1 MANTQDI
8 RRRIKSIRNTAQIT
22 KAMQM
27 VAASKM
33 RRAQQQA
40 LAGRP
45 YAALM
50 NRVLVSLQKRTDP
63 TLHPLLHIREVK
75 KELVLIIS
83 TDKGLAGALNTNL
96 FREASNFDASKTAF
110 VVTGKKARQFVA
122 RTKRELLADFELK
135 DSPSFVDTKA
145 ISKFA
150 AEKFLSR
157 EVDKVS
163 VLYTHFINTINQR
176 AVVQTLLPISN
187 FDLAKSVAAEA
198 KGTETTGKIGS
209 ATVQVEGSA
218 EDVDPMLGYIFEPSA
233 EVVLDAML
241 PYYIQYQV
249 FQMILDARASEHSAR
264 MVAMKNATDN
274 ANQFIKDLTL
284 EYNKMRQAGITTEL
298 LEIATAQM
306 ALGG

>member
-1 MANTQDI
+1 MASTQDI
-8 RRRIKSIRNTAQIT
+8 RRRIKSIRNIGQLT

-33 RRAQQQA
+33 RRAQQHA

-45 YAALM
+45 YATLM
-50 NRVLVSLQKRTDP
+50 NKVLVSLQKRTDP
-63 TLHPLLHIREVK
+63 KLHPLLHVRELK

-83 TDKGLAGALNTNL
+83 TDKGLAGSLNTNL
-96 FREASNFDASKTAF
+96 FREAANFDQAKTAF

-135 DSPSFVDTKA
+135 DSPSFVETKPM
-145 ISKFA
+145 SKFA
-150 AEKFLSR
+150 TEKFLSH

-176 AVVQTLLPISN
+176 SVVQTLLPISN
-187 FDLAKSVAAEA
+187 FDLAKGDSAEGA
-198 KGTETTGKIGS
+198 
-209 ATVQVEGSA
+209 A
-218 EDVDPMLGYIFEPSA
+218 EDVDPMLGYVFEPNA

>member
-33 RRAQQQA
+33 RKAQQHA

-50 NRVLVSLQKRTDP
+50 NKVLVSLQKRTDP
-63 TLHPLLHIREVK
+63 TLHPLLHIRDVK

-96 FREASNFDASKTAF
+96 FREAAHFDPAKTAF
-110 VVTGKKARQFVA
+110 VVTGRRARQFVA

-135 DSPSFVDTKA
+135 DAPTFVETKPV
-145 ISKFA
+145 SKFCT
-150 AEKFLSR
+150 EKFLNH

-163 VLYTHFINTINQR
+163 VLFTHFINTISQR
-176 AVVQTLLPISN
+176 SVVETLLPISS
-187 FDLAKSVAAEA
+187 FDLPKKHEESAE
-198 KGTETTGKIGS
+198 
-209 ATVQVEGSA
+209 
-218 EDVDPMLGYIFEPSA
+218 EDVDPLLGYVFEPGA
-233 EVVLDAML
+233 EVVLDSML

-274 ANQFIKDLTL
+274 ANEFIKDLTL

-306 ALGG
+306 SLGA

>member
-33 RRAQQQA
+33 RKAQQHA

-50 NRVLVSLQKRTDP
+50 NKVLVSLQKRTDP
-63 TLHPLLHIREVK
+63 RLHPLLHIRPIK

-96 FREASNFDASKTAF
+96 FREASNFDSAKTAY
-110 VVTGKKARQFVA
+110 VVAGKKARQFIA

-135 DSPSFVDTKA
+135 DAPTFVETKP
-145 ISKFA
+145 ISKFC

-163 VLYTHFINTINQR
+163 VLYTHFINTINQK
-176 AVVQTLLPISN
+176 AIVQALLPISS
-187 FDLAKSVAAEA
+187 FDLPKKHDELAA
-198 KGTETTGKIGS
+198 S
-209 ATVQVEGSA
+209 
-218 EDVDPMLGYIFEPSA
+218 EDVDPMVGYVFEPNA
-233 EVVLDAML
+233 EAVLDIML

-249 FQMILDARASEHSAR
+249 YQMILDARASEHSAR

-274 ANQFIKDLTL
+274 AHEFIKDLTL
-284 EYNKMRQAGITTEL
+284 EYNKIRQAAITTEL

-306 ALGG
+306 SLGS

>member
-40 LAGRP
+40 LSGRP
-45 YAALM
+45 YAELM
-50 NRVLVSLQKRTDP
+50 NKVLVSLQRRTDP
-63 TLHPLLHIREVK
+63 RLNPLLEIRPLK
-75 KELVLIIS
+75 RELVLIMS

-96 FREASNFDASKTAF
+96 FREAANFDSAKTIF
-110 VVTGKKARQFVA
+110 VVTGKKARQFIA

-135 DSPSFVDTKA
+135 DSPSFVETKPIA
-145 ISKFA
+145 KFCM
-150 AEKFLSR
+150 EKFLNR

-163 VLYTHFINTINQR
+163 VLHTHFINTINQR
-176 AVVQTLLPISN
+176 PVVQTLLPISS
-187 FDLAKSVAAEA
+187 FDLPQKQE
-198 KGTETTGKIGS
+198 GTDTSQG
-209 ATVQVEGSA
+209 A
-218 EDVDPMLGYIFEPSA
+218 DPMIGYIFEPNA
-233 EVVLDAML
+233 ETVLDVML
-241 PYYIQYQV
+241 PYYLQYQV

-274 ANQFIKDLTL
+274 ANEFIKDLTL
-284 EYNKMRQAGITTEL
+284 EYNKMRQASITTEL

-306 ALGG
+306 ALGS

>member
-33 RRAQQQA
+33 RKAQQHA

-50 NRVLVSLQKRTDP
+50 SRVFVSLEKRTDP
-63 TLHPLLHIREVK
+63 KLHPLLNVRPLK

-96 FREASNFDASKTAF
+96 FREAANFAPAKTTF
-110 VVTGKKARQFVA
+110 VVTGKKARQFIA
-122 RTKRELLADFELK
+122 RTKRDLLADFELK
-135 DSPSFVDTKA
+135 DAPSFVETKA
-145 ISKFA
+145 ISKFCI
-150 AEKFLSR
+150 EKFLNR

-163 VLYTHFINTINQR
+163 VLHTHFINTVNQR
-176 AVVQTLLPISN
+176 SVIQTLLPISG
-187 FDLAKSVAAEA
+187 FDLP
-198 KGTETTGKIGS
+198 KGEKP
-209 ATVQVEGSA
+209 EGA
-218 EDVDPMLGYIFEPSA
+218 PEDVDPMLGYLFEPSA
-233 EVVLDAML
+233 DRVLDAVL

-274 ANQFIKDLTL
+274 AKEFIKDLTL
-284 EYNKMRQAGITTEL
+284 EYNKMRQASITTEL

>member
-8 RRRIKSIRNTAQIT
+8 RRRIRSIRNTAQIT

-33 RRAQQQA
+33 RRAQQHA

-50 NRVLVSLQKRTDP
+50 NRVLVSLQKRTDHK
-63 TLHPLLHIREVK
+63 LHPLLQVRPIK

-96 FREASNFDASKTAF
+96 LREAARFEADKTAY
-110 VVTGKKARQFVA
+110 VVSGRKARQFVA
-122 RTKRELLADFELK
+122 RTKRDLIADFELK
-135 DSPSFVDTKA
+135 DSPTFVETKTVA
-145 ISKFA
+145 QFCT
-150 AEKFLSR
+150 EKFLNG

-163 VLYTHFINTINQR
+163 VLYTHFINTINQVP
-176 AVVQTLLPISN
+176 VVQTLLPISD
-187 FDLAKSVAAEA
+187 FSRAKHEA
-198 KGTETTGKIGS
+198 TES
-209 ATVQVEGSA
+209 ASDEA
-218 EDVDPMLGYIFEPSA
+218 DPMGGYEFEPTPEA
-233 EVVLDAML
+233 VLDIML

-274 ANQFIKDLTL
+274 ANEFIKDLTL
-284 EYNKMRQAGITTEL
+284 EYNKMRQASITTEL

-306 ALGG
+306 ALGS

>member
-1 MANTQDI
+1 MANTRDI
-8 RRRIKSIRNTAQIT
+8 RHRIKSIRNTAQIT

-33 RRAQQQA
+33 RKAQQHA
-40 LAGRP
+40 LEGRP

-50 NRVLVSLQKRTDP
+50 NKVLVSLQKRTNP
-63 TLHPLLHIREVK
+63 QLHPLLEVRPLR
-75 KELVLIIS
+75 KELILIIS
-83 TDKGLAGALNTNL
+83 TDKGLCGALNTNL
-96 FREASNFDASKTAF
+96 FREAANFDQTKSVF
-110 VVTGKKARQFVA
+110 VVSGKKARQFIA

-135 DSPSFVDTKA
+135 DSPSFVESKPL
-145 ISKFA
+145 SKFCL
-150 AEKFLSR
+150 EKFLRR

-163 VLYTHFINTINQR
+163 VLFTHFINTISQR
-176 AVVQTLLPISN
+176 AVVQTLLPISS
-187 FDLAKSVAAEA
+187 FDLP
-198 KGTETTGKIGS
+198 KGASSEQ
-209 ATVQVEGSA
+209 ANQ
-218 EDVDPMLGYIFEPSA
+218 DLDPMLGYVFEPKA
-233 EVVLDAML
+233 EELLGVVL
-241 PYYIQYQV
+241 PYYIQFQV

-274 ANQFIKDLTL
+274 AEQFIKDLTL

>member
-8 RRRIKSIRNTAQIT
+8 RRRIKSIRNIGQLT

-33 RRAQQQA
+33 RRAQQHA

-45 YAALM
+45 YAGLM
-50 NRVLVSLQKRTDP
+50 NKVLVSLQRRTDP
-63 TLHPLLHIREVK
+63 RLHPLLEIREVK
-75 KELVLIIS
+75 KELVLIVS

-96 FREASNFDASKTAF
+96 FREAAHFDIAKTAF

-135 DSPSFVDTKA
+135 DSPSFVETKP
-145 ISKFA
+145 ISKFC
-150 AEKFLSR
+150 AEKFLNR

-163 VLYTHFINTINQR
+163 VLFTHFINTVNQR
-176 AVVQTLLPISN
+176 AVVETLLPISSFN
-187 FDLAKSVAAEA
+187 LPKKHE
-198 KGTETTGKIGS
+198 E
-209 ATVQVEGSA
+209 SA
-218 EDVDPMLGYIFEPSA
+218 EPDGADPMLGYIFEPNA
-233 EVVLDAML
+233 EAVLDAML

-249 FQMILDARASEHSAR
+249 YQMILDARASEHSAR

-306 ALGG
+306 AVGG

>member
-33 RRAQQQA
+33 RKAQQHA
-40 LAGRP
+40 LVGRP
-45 YAALM
+45 YASLM
-50 NRVLVSLQKRTDP
+50 NKVLVSLQKRTDP
-63 TLHPLLHIREVK
+63 RLHPLLEIREVK

-96 FREASNFDASKTAF
+96 FREAANFEQAKTVF
-110 VVTGKKARQFVA
+110 VVTGRRARQFVA

-135 DSPSFVDTKA
+135 DAPTFLETKPL
-145 ISKFA
+145 SRFCT
-150 AEKFLSR
+150 EKFLQR
-157 EVDKVS
+157 EVDNVS
-163 VLYTHFINTINQR
+163 VLHTHFINTINQR
-176 AVVQTLLPISN
+176 PVVQTLLPISS
-187 FDLAKSVAAEA
+187 FDLPKKHDE
-198 KGTETTGKIGS
+198 S
-209 ATVQVEGSA
+209 ADS
-218 EDVDPMLGYIFEPSA
+218 EDIDPMLGYVFEPNA
-233 EVVLDAML
+233 ESVLDVML

-298 LEIATAQM
+298 LEIATAQL

>member
-1 MANTQDI
+1 MANTRDI
-8 RRRIKSIRNTAQIT
+8 RHRIKSIRNTAQIT

-33 RRAQQQA
+33 RKAQQHA
-40 LAGRP
+40 LEGRP

-50 NRVLVSLQKRTDP
+50 NKVLVSLQKRTNP
-63 TLHPLLHIREVK
+63 RSHPLLEVRPLK
-75 KELVLIIS
+75 KELVLILS
-83 TDKGLAGALNTNL
+83 TDKGLCGALNTNL
-96 FREASNFDASKTAF
+96 FREAANFDQTKTAF
-110 VVTGKKARQFVA
+110 VVSGKKARQFIA

-135 DSPSFVDTKA
+135 DSPSFVESKPL
-145 ISKFA
+145 SKFCL
-150 AEKFLSR
+150 EKFLRR

-163 VLYTHFINTINQR
+163 VLFTHFINTISQR

-187 FDLAKSVAAEA
+187 FDLPKGVSTEEA
-198 KGTETTGKIGS
+198 N
-209 ATVQVEGSA
+209 
-218 EDVDPMLGYIFEPSA
+218 EDLDPMLGYVFEPKA
-233 EVVLDAML
+233 EELLGVVL
-241 PYYIQYQV
+241 PYYIQFQV

-274 ANQFIKDLTL
+274 AEQFIKDLTL

>member
-33 RRAQQQA
+33 RKAQQHA

-45 YAALM
+45 YAGLM
-50 NRVLVSLQKRTDP
+50 NKVLVSLQQRIDP
-63 TLHPLLHIREVK
+63 KLHPLLHVRPVK

-96 FREASNFDASKTAF
+96 LREAARFEADKTVY
-110 VVTGKKARQFVA
+110 VVAGRKARQFVA
-122 RTKRELLADFELK
+122 RTRREMLADFELK
-135 DSPSFVDTKA
+135 DAPTFVETKA
-145 ISKFA
+145 ISKFCT
-150 AEKFLSR
+150 EKFLSG

-163 VLYTHFINTINQR
+163 VLYTHFVNTINQQP
-176 AVVQTLLPISN
+176 VVDTLLPITR
-187 FDLAKSVAAEA
+187 FDLTQTEEEKAATPA
-198 KGTETTGKIGS
+198 GK
-209 ATVQVEGSA
+209 
-218 EDVDPMLGYIFEPSA
+218 DPMGGHEFEPTPEA
-233 EVVLDAML
+233 VLDFML

-274 ANQFIKDLTL
+274 AQQFIKDLTL
-284 EYNKMRQAGITTEL
+284 EYNKMRQASITTEL
-298 LEIATAQM
+298 LEISTAQM
-306 ALGG
+306 AVAS

>member
-1 MANTQDI
+1 MANTRDI

-33 RRAQQQA
+33 RKAQQHA

-45 YAALM
+45 YAELM
-50 NRVLVSLQKRTDP
+50 NKILVSLQKRTNP
-63 TLHPLLHIREVK
+63 RLHPLLEVRPLK

-83 TDKGLAGALNTNL
+83 TDKGLCGGLNTNL
-96 FREASNFDASKTAF
+96 FREAANFDQTKTAF
-110 VVTGKKARQFVA
+110 VVSGKKARQFIA

-135 DSPSFVDTKA
+135 DSPSFVESKPL
-145 ISKFA
+145 SKFCL
-150 AEKFLSR
+150 EKFLRR

-163 VLYTHFINTINQR
+163 VLFTHFINTISQR
-176 AVVQTLLPISN
+176 AVAQTLLPISS
-187 FDLAKSVAAEA
+187 FDLP
-198 KGTETTGKIGS
+198 KGASTEEMN
-209 ATVQVEGSA
+209 Q
-218 EDVDPMLGYIFEPSA
+218 DLDPMLGYVFEPKA
-233 EVVLDAML
+233 EELLGVVL
-241 PYYIQYQV
+241 PYYIQFQV

-274 ANQFIKDLTL
+274 AEQFIKDLTL

-306 ALGG
+306 ALSG